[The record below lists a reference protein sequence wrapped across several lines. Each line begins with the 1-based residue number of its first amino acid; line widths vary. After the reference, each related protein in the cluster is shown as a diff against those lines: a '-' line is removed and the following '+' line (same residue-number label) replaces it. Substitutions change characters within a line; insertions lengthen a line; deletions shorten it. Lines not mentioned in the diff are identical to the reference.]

1 MSYLKKTEGTYSIM
15 VSDLVNTDS
24 KSSKDAVKSVNIEF
38 TANDG
43 KQFKIDQIN
52 VIHKPDGAGDHTFYG
67 GIGLNKMMHENTGV
81 GTNLMPKMVPEVEAD
96 GSDHNIWAAETHV
109 ILIPQDMG
117 GNLSPVPGTNHG
129 FIHMMWENAELTN
142 ATRDWKQV
150 YEILPGPA
158 AVNEAMSPAHFAA
171 PSG

>member
-52 VIHKPDGAGDHTFYG
+52 VIHKPDGAGDHPFT
-67 GIGLNKMMHENTGV
+67 E
-81 GTNLMPKMVPEVEAD
+81 
-96 GSDHNIWAAETHV
+96 
-109 ILIPQDMG
+109 
-117 GNLSPVPGTNHG
+117 
-129 FIHMMWENAELTN
+129 EL
-142 ATRDWKQV
+142 D
-150 YEILPGPA
+150 
-158 AVNEAMSPAHFAA
+158 
-171 PSG
+171 